1 MLLFLQGVGGKKEKT
16 VSQRTV
22 DREGGKGLGGLT
34 EHRKEMQWKE
44 MILEGV
50 MGGSLPPTAEVIR

>member
-1 MLLFLQGVGGKKEKT
+1 MLFLRGVGGKKERT

-22 DREGGKGLGGLT
+22 DREGGKGLGGLR
-34 EHRKEMQWKE
+34 EQRKEMQWKE

-50 MGGSLPPTAEVIR
+50 MGASVPPTAEVSR